1 MKRFALI
8 LLAVALPLAAQPLK
22 SPAADVGDV
31 QHEAPW
37 FWQTGSWYRNVIA
50 PKPPLLQL
58 RAPVKLEDYL
68 AGDKLELSLRAYL
81 ELVLM
86 NNTDI
91 EIQRVNVETQ
101 KNAIQRAFG
110 VFDPLLTTGFNA
122 TRSTSPTVD
131 QLAGAST
138 LSNLNQPFN
147 IGYTQTLATG
157 TQIRST
163 FGWTKISN
171 NSIFQTVNPAYNSS
185 WQAGFTQPLLRNRG
199 REIARLPITIARV
212 RLRGSQFNVEDQ
224 IIRLLQNAEV
234 AYWNLIEAT
243 EALKVQEEG
252 LALADKSLKRT
263 MRELELGAVSALD
276 IFQPQQTYATSEIAV
291 TQARFRVAQSED
303 QLRRQMGADLNPRF
317 RTVPIVL
324 TEPVLPPSDDT
335 GFDKEKLV
343 TTALER
349 RPDLRNARNDLDVD
363 ELAIR
368 SAANALKPNFNL
380 VGNYTSQGVGG
391 NIYQRPFGAPNSV
404 APTLVSTGGL
414 GSSLDQLFGFGFPVY
429 NMGLQLNFP
438 LRDRRAA
445 ADYADALVSRKLD
458 ALQVRQTEQ
467 NIRLD
472 VLNRINQVE
481 NSKASVRL
489 AQVAVDFAQ
498 KRLDAE
504 QKKYDLGTITIFF
517 LLDAQNALVNA
528 RAQLVQQS
536 LQYRRNLV
544 NLLQSTG
551 TLLEERNIVLE
562 K

>member
-1 MKRFALI
+1 MNRFALI
-8 LLAVALPLAAQPLK
+8 LFAFALPVAAQPLK
-22 SPAADVGDV
+22 PPAMQEDTNHD
-31 QHEAPW
+31 APW
-37 FWQTGSWYRNVIA
+37 VWQTGSWLRNVFA

-68 AGDKLELSLRAYL
+68 AGDKLELSLRNYL
-81 ELVLM
+81 ELVLV

-91 EIQRVNVETQ
+91 EISRVTIETQ

-110 VFDPLLTTGFNA
+110 VFDPFVTAGYTT
-122 TRSTSPTVD
+122 TRSTQPTID
-131 QLAGAST
+131 QLAGAAT

-147 IGYTQTLATG
+147 FAYNQTLSTG
-157 TQIRST
+157 TQIRSS
-163 FGWTKISN
+163 FGWNRLSTN
-171 NSIFQTVNPAYNSS
+171 NAFQTTNPAYNSS
-185 WQAGFTQPLLRNRG
+185 WQMGFTQPLLRNRG
-199 REIARLPITIARV
+199 REIARLPITIARQ
-212 RLRGSQFNVEDQ
+212 RLRGGQYNVEDQ
-224 IIRLLQNAEV
+224 VIRLLQNAEI

-276 IFQPQQTYATSEIAV
+276 IFQPQQTYASAEIAV

-324 TEPVLPPSDDT
+324 TEAVLPPSNDT
-335 GFDKEKLV
+335 AFEKEKLV

-363 ELAIR
+363 DLSIR
-368 SAANALKPNFNL
+368 SAANALRPNFNL
-380 VGNYTSQGVGG
+380 TGNYTTQGVGG
-391 NIYQRPFGAPNSV
+391 DVYQRPLLAP
-404 APTLVSTGGL
+404 PGTPLQLVSRGGL
-414 GSSLDQLFGFGFPVY
+414 GGSLDQLFGFGFPIY
-429 NMGLQLNFP
+429 QMGLQLNFP

-445 ADYADALVSRKLD
+445 ADYADALVTRKID
-458 ALQVRQTEQ
+458 ALQVRQAEQ

-481 NSKASVRL
+481 NSKASVKL

-498 KRLDAE
+498 KRMDAE
-504 QKKYDLGTITIFF
+504 QKKYDLGTINIFF

-536 LQYRRNLV
+536 LQYRRNVV